1 MNEKTNSVR
10 RKRADEGS
18 LDETS
23 RKLLTLLTENATLS
37 YAEMGQILHLSP
49 PAVHERVKQFRQ
61 DGTIKGTHVRLDPA
75 RIGRP
80 LLAFVH
86 VFSKRLAAVTHV
98 SKLAPLP
105 EVEEIHSLTG
115 DSGMLLKVRTRDTQ
129 SLERLLTQIQLI
141 EGIDS
146 TRTHIALST
155 FLERGPSPAGV
166 AGD

>member
-1 MNEKTNSVR
+1 MSEKTNAVR
-10 RKRADEGS
+10 RKRAEEGG

-23 RKLLTLLTENATLS
+23 RKLLTLLADNATLS
-37 YAEMGQILHLSP
+37 YAEMGQQLHLSP

-61 DGTIKGTHVRLDPA
+61 DGTITGTHARLDPA

-86 VFSKRLAAVTHV
+86 VFSKRLAAVAQV
-98 SKLAPLP
+98 SKLSPLP

-115 DSGMLLKVRTRDTQ
+115 DSGMLLKVRTRDTR
-129 SLERLLTQIQLI
+129 SLEKLLTQIQSI

-155 FLERGPSPAGV
+155 FLERGPSPAGT
-166 AGD
+166 DTD

>member
-1 MNEKTNSVR
+1 MSMGENPNR
-10 RKRADEGS
+10 RKRQVDTA
-18 LDETS
+18 LDETG
-23 RKLLTLLTENATLS
+23 RKLLALLAENASLS

-61 DGTIKGTHVRLDPA
+61 DGTIKGTHSRLDPG

-86 VFSKRLAAVTHV
+86 VFSKRLAAVAHV
-98 SKLAPLP
+98 SKLSSLP
-105 EVEEIHSLTG
+105 DVEEIHSLTG

-129 SLERLLTQIQLI
+129 SLEKLLIQIQSI

-155 FLERGPSPAGV
+155 FLERGPSPTGV
-166 AGD
+166 EN

>member
-1 MNEKTNSVR
+1 MIEKTNSVR
-10 RKRADEGS
+10 PKRLHEPS
-18 LDETS
+18 LDETG
-23 RKLLTLLTENATLS
+23 RKLLTLLTENSTLS
-37 YAEMGQILHLSP
+37 YSEMGQILHLSP
-49 PAVHERVKQFRQ
+49 PAVHERVKQFRL
-61 DGTIKGTHVRLDPA
+61 DGTIKGTHARLDPA

-86 VFSKRLAAVTHV
+86 VFSKRLAAVAHV
-98 SKLAPLP
+98 SKLSSLP
-105 EVEEIHSLTG
+105 DVEEIHSLTG

-129 SLERLLTQIQLI
+129 SLEKLLIQIQSI

-166 AGD
+166 GE

>member
-1 MNEKTNSVR
+1 MSTKTNSVR
-10 RKRADEGS
+10 RKRQDEGG
-18 LDETS
+18 LDETG

-37 YAEMGQILHLSP
+37 YADMGAILHLSP

-86 VFSKRLAAVTHV
+86 VFSKKLAAVQHV
-98 SKLAPLP
+98 SKLASLP
-105 EVEEIHSLTG
+105 DVEEIHSLTG
-115 DSGMLLKVRTRDTQ
+115 DSGMLVKVRTRDTQ
-129 SLERLLTQIQLI
+129 TLEKLLTQIQSI
-141 EGIDS
+141 EGIES

-166 AGD
+166 GE